1 MNALS
6 IIPEDKE
13 IPPLETTLEMDDFD
27 NETPRTRVRHLQ
39 IEQLH
44 EEDHTDNIYKGCCN
58 YSTDKRLLILG
69 TQIGLSS
76 TIIIWCATM
85 IALKEEDNGLY
96 MSLISSILSFWM
108 GRQAELEKK

>member
-1 MNALS
+1 MNAL
-6 IIPEDKE
+6 IEDKE
-13 IPPLETTLEMDDFD
+13 PNLEMNDFE
-27 NETPRTRVRHLQ
+27 NETPRSRNRILQ

-44 EEDHTDNIYKGCCN
+44 EEDHTENIYKGCCD

-76 TIIIWCATM
+76 IIIIWCGIM
-85 IALKEEDNGLY
+85 IALKEENDNGLY

>member
-6 IIPEDKE
+6 IEPEKE
-13 IPPLETTLEMDDFD
+13 PELEMDDFQ
-27 NETPRTRVRHLQ
+27 NETPRTRNRHLQ
-39 IEQLH
+39 IERLH

-76 TIIIWCATM
+76 IIIIWCGTM
-85 IALKEEDNGLY
+85 MAVNEEDNNGVY
-96 MSLISSILSFWM
+96 MSLISSILSYWF
-108 GRQAELEKK
+108 GRSNELEKK

>member
-6 IIPEDKE
+6 IIEDKE
-13 IPPLETTLEMDDFD
+13 PPLEMDDFE
-27 NETPRTRVRHLQ
+27 NETPRTRTRHLQ
-39 IEQLH
+39 IEELEQQ
-44 EEDHTDNIYKGCCN
+44 DHTENIYKGCCN

-76 TIIIWCATM
+76 IIIIWCATM

>member
-6 IIPEDKE
+6 IEPEKE
-13 IPPLETTLEMDDFD
+13 PPLMEDFQND
-27 NETPRTRVRHLQ
+27 TPRTHNRILQ

-76 TIIIWCATM
+76 TIIIWCGIM
-85 IALKEEDNGLY
+85 IALKEEDDNGLY

>member
-6 IIPEDKE
+6 IIPEKE
-13 IPPLETTLEMDDFD
+13 IPNLEMDDFD
-27 NETPRTRVRHLQ
+27 NETPRTRTRHLQ

-44 EEDHTDNIYKGCCN
+44 EEDHTENIYKGCCN

-76 TIIIWCATM
+76 MIVIWCATM
-85 IALKEEDNGLY
+85 IATQDGDNNGIY
-96 MSLISSILSFWM
+96 MSLMSSILSFWM

>member
-6 IIPEDKE
+6 IEPEKE
-13 IPPLETTLEMDDFD
+13 PDLEMDDFE
-27 NETPRTRVRHLQ
+27 NETPRTRNRHLQ

-44 EEDHTDNIYKGCCN
+44 EEDHTENIYKGCCN

-76 TIIIWCATM
+76 MIVIWCGVM
-85 IALKEEDNGLY
+85 IAIEDEDNGLY
-96 MSLISSILSFWM
+96 MSLMSSILSFWM

>member
-13 IPPLETTLEMDDFD
+13 PNLEMDDFEN
-27 NETPRTRVRHLQ
+27 NETPRTRHRHLQ

-76 TIIIWCATM
+76 LIIIWCGTM
-85 IALKEEDNGLY
+85 LALKEEDNNGLY

>member
-1 MNALS
+1 MNAL
-6 IIPEDKE
+6 IEDKE
-13 IPPLETTLEMDDFD
+13 PHLEMTDFE
-27 NETPRTRVRHLQ
+27 NETPRTHNRIL
-39 IEQLH
+39 QLH

-76 TIIIWCATM
+76 LIIVWCGIM
-85 IALKEEDNGLY
+85 IAIKEENDNGLY

>member
-6 IIPEDKE
+6 IEPQKE
-13 IPPLETTLEMDDFD
+13 PDLEMDDFE
-27 NETPRTRVRHLQ
+27 NETPRTRTRHLQ

-44 EEDHTDNIYKGCCN
+44 EEDHTENIYKGCCN

-76 TIIIWCATM
+76 TIIVWCALM
-85 IALKEEDNGLY
+85 IALKEDGENSLY
-96 MSLISSILSFWM
+96 LSLISSILSFWM

>member
-1 MNALS
+1 MT
-6 IIPEDKE
+6 E
-13 IPPLETTLEMDDFD
+13 ETPDLEMSEF
-27 NETPRTRVRHLQ
+27 ESESPRVNSMVR
-39 IEQLH
+39 LH

-76 TIIIWCATM
+76 TIIIWCAVM
-85 IALKEEDNGLY
+85 IAIKDDDDKSLE

-108 GRQAELEKK
+108 GRQHNEKV

>member
-1 MNALS
+1 MNALEGSTDLDS
-6 IIPEDKE
+6 I
-13 IPPLETTLEMDDFD
+13 DFQ
-27 NETPRTRVRHLQ
+27 NETPRTRSREAYREQRHLK

-44 EEDHTDNIYKGCCN
+44 EEDHTENIYKGCCN

-76 TIIIWCATM
+76 TIIVWCALM
-85 IALKEEDNGLY
+85 IGLKEENDNALY

-108 GRQAELEKK
+108 GRQAELAERK